1 MICHRPPQ
9 ATYIPEAAAVT
20 QIPPLSVT
28 VKEAARLTG
37 LSHWAIRQRCLAGLI
52 ESRME
57 ASGRLIDFAS
67 LQAYIHSLPSGVKSE
82 EEVTA

>member
-1 MICHRPPQ
+1 MS
-9 ATYIPEAAAVT
+9 

-37 LSHWAIRQRCLAGLI
+37 LSHWAIRQRCLSGLI

-57 ASGRLIDFAS
+57 TSRRLVDYAS